1 MRKTPLAVLIASALL
16 SLDAT
21 ALDLMSAYRDAQA
34 YDSQFS
40 SARAAREANS
50 EKSVQGRAGLL
61 PTANITG
68 SANKVSGESPITFNI
83 QTT

>member
-50 EKSVQGRAGLL
+50 ETLTIRLT
-61 PTANITG
+61 PTSFSCG
-68 SANKVSGESPITFNI
+68 SLFMTAPTPISTSKASCKWP
-83 QTT
+83 